1 LVIPV
6 TVPQL
11 GEGLRQALVLR
22 IFKGEGARVERDE
35 LLVELETDKA
45 TLAIESP
52 VGGVVGKWNVLHGQ
66 FVEVGAT
73 MTSISAEHGS

>member
-1 LVIPV
+1 MAIPI

-22 IFKGEGARVERDE
+22 IFKDEGTRVERDE

-45 TLAIESP
+45 TVAIESP
-52 VGGVVGKWNVLHGQ
+52 VGGVVGKWNVFHGQ
-66 FVEVGAT
+66 FVDVGAT
-73 MTSISAEHGS
+73 MTSISPEQTA